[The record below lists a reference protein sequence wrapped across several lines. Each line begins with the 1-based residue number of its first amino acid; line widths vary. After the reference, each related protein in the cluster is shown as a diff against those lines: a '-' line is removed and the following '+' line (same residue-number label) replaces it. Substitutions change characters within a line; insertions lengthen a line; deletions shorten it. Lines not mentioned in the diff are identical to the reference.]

1 MTPRL
6 RDAALRVVVCGF
18 CWITAMYA
26 FIASSAFA
34 YLQFIKPRVF
44 HWLGTFADW
53 HSVAAWIWLTLLV
66 LLLWPHLRARG
77 AAAAVA
83 RIVCGVAIA
92 EVSFDTAAHLVAS
105 LHDGQRS
112 VAVGVGSLLPV
123 IGIGLL
129 DHINAW
135 QFLKHQSASTTEDA
149 RQLHEGRLF
158 MTSIGT
164 ALLLTAGYGMLASM
178 SLVGAFEPDLL
189 SAGLALGIAS
199 ALLGQLL
206 VFSAVFVALAVL
218 ARLGGASVVRQYTLL
233 VMSASALLG
242 GLFARFVGDS
252 VGLVHA
258 PAAVAA
264 SATGASMAL
273 AWGGIRLSEH
283 ARASR
288 TLTSGLDVF
297 LGPPATQQPGRRLV
311 VPLVAVL
318 PLAWGFAL
326 LAGRIDWDFAL
337 LKSGVVCVWILTF
350 ALVYSAV
357 PLCRVPTM
365 VVAGACALALGVH
378 AIWQPSELDQHTL
391 SRYAVYNPSYLLA
404 DGLLRERRESSAFDR
419 YLRANTGLTD
429 VNVKPVSIDLA
440 SPLTPLADRPPH
452 IFLFLV
458 DSLRSDYL
466 SPYNPS
472 VHFTPRIAEFAAANS
487 FFPNAFTRYGGTGL
501 SVPAIWAGSVLAHKQ
516 YVLPFGAMNALQKLV
531 GANGYRRIQTH
542 DHITEALWSDLDADL
557 VLDRGKT
564 EMQFDFCGTV
574 DELGRTL
581 GSGAAGDR
589 PVFAQTRSLNLH
601 VAAVRNGYVP
611 PGKSYPGF
619 EPPYAYRVERIDGC
633 FGAFIDRLK
642 QLNLYDRSIVVLTAD
657 HGELIGE
664 DGRWGHGYHMFP
676 QVVQVPLLIHLP
688 KTQATASIDPG
699 AVALTTDITP
709 TIYAALGYRPNGTG
723 LLAGRPLIAEDAV
736 ESANRRRASYVLSA
750 SYGAVY
756 AVVSR
761 NGRRLYIADAIQ
773 EQDHAYERTSLAD
786 LRWSEVTVLPAT
798 RALGRLRIRR
808 HVDTIAHTYD
818 LDRPF

>member
-1 MTPRL
+1 MTARL
-6 RDAALRVVVCGF
+6 RDVVLRILVLAF
-18 CWITAMYA
+18 CWVTAMYA

-44 HWLGTFADW
+44 HWVGTFADW
-53 HSVAAWIWLTLLV
+53 HGAGAWIWLVCLV

-83 RIVCGVAIA
+83 WIVCGVAIA
-92 EVSFDTAAHLVAS
+92 EVSFDTVAHVVAS
-105 LHDGQRS
+105 LHDGPRS
-112 VAVGVGSLLPV
+112 VAVGVAALLPA

-129 DHINAW
+129 DHISAW
-135 QFLKHQSASTTEDA
+135 QFLKLQLAASNEVA
-149 RQLHEGRLF
+149 RELHEGRLF
-158 MTSIGT
+158 MTSMGT
-164 ALLLTAGYGMLASM
+164 AMLLTAGYGMLASA
-178 SLVGAFEPDLL
+178 SLIGAFEPDLL
-189 SAGLALGIAS
+189 SAGLALGTLS
-199 ALLGQLL
+199 ALLGHLL
-206 VFSAVFVALAVL
+206 VLSAVFVTLAVL
-218 ARLGGASVVRQYTLL
+218 ARVGGASVARQYVLL
-233 VMSASALLG
+233 AMSASMLFA
-242 GLFARFVGDS
+242 GLFARFVGES
-252 VGLVHA
+252 VGLAHA

-264 SATGASMAL
+264 AATGASIAFT
-273 AWGGIRLSEH
+273 WGGLRLTGQ
-283 ARASR
+283 ARVGR

-297 LGPPATQQPGRRLV
+297 LGAPATQQSGRRLV
-311 VPLVAVL
+311 VPLIAVL

-326 LAGRIDWDFAL
+326 VAGRIDWDFAL

-350 ALVYSAV
+350 ALVYAAV
-357 PLCRVPTM
+357 PLRRVPTM
-365 VVAGACALALGVH
+365 VVAAACALPIGVH
-378 AIWQPSELDQHTL
+378 AIWQPSELDQHAL
-391 SRYAVYNPSYLLA
+391 GRYAVYNPSYLLT
-404 DGLLRERRESSAFDR
+404 DSLLRERRESSTFDR

-429 VNVKPVSIDLA
+429 VDVKPVSIDLV
-440 SPLTPLADRPPH
+440 SPLAPLADRPPH
-452 IFLFLV
+452 VFLFVV

-466 SPYNPS
+466 SPYNPN

-516 YVLPFGAMNALQKLV
+516 YVLPFDGMNALQKLV
-531 GANGYRRIQTH
+531 AANGYRRIQTH

-574 DELGRTL
+574 DELGQAL
-581 GSGAAGDR
+581 ESGAARDQ

-633 FGAFIDRLK
+633 FGSFIDRLK

-664 DGRWGHGYHMFP
+664 DGRWGHSYHMFP
-676 QVVQVPLLIHLP
+676 QVVQVPLFIHLP
-688 KTQATASIDPG
+688 KPPARAAADPG
-699 AVALTTDITP
+699 AIAFSTDITP
-709 TIYAALGYRPNGTG
+709 TIYAAVGYRPDPTTP
-723 LLAGRPLIAEDAV
+723 LAGRPLIDGDAGD
-736 ESANRRRASYVLSA
+736 SARRRRGSYVLSA

-773 EQDHAYERTSLAD
+773 ERDHTYERASLTD
-786 LRWSEVTVLPAT
+786 LRWSEVTVLPAS
-798 RALGRLRIRR
+798 RALGQLRIRR
-808 HVDTIAHTYD
+808 HIDTIARTYD